1 MRSHDKRIDKLS
13 ANLSTK
19 ERSLAIIDAFGRDNV
34 STALSLVASAPM
46 KTYSQRDAAVTDFVD
61 TVETISLIFDRGYY
75 AIIANLLEIDQSDC
89 SDRPARR
96 HNMEHQL
103 RGFIA
108 GLQLFSERID
118 ISTDRLLTFSIA
130 NQQKLLNK
138 RMQKRE
144 TLSDED
150 TVLAETICSNI
161 EEIWRDCSALTMFS
175 VGLEAEMKEA
185 S

>member
-19 ERSLAIIDAFGRDNV
+19 ERSLAIIDAFGRDDV
-34 STALSLVASAPM
+34 STAQSLVASAP
-46 KTYSQRDAAVTDFVD
+46 KKNYSQRDAAVTDFVD

-75 AIIANLLEIDQSDC
+75 AIISNLLEIEQSDS
-89 SDRPARR
+89 SDRPARWN
-96 HNMEHQL
+96 NMEHQL

-130 NQQKLLNK
+130 NQQKLLNTQL
-138 RMQKRE
+138 QKRE

-150 TVLAETICSNI
+150 KVLAETICSNI
-161 EEIWRDCSALTMFS
+161 EGIWRDRAGLTVLS
-175 VGLEAEMKEA
+175 VA
-185 S
+185 SEI